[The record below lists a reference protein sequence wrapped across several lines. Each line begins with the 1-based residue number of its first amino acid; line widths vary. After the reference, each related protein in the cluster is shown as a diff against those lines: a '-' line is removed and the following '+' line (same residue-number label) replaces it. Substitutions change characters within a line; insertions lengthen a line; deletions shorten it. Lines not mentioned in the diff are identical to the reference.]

1 MHARPDAPLDAGP
14 FAAWLESTRR
24 SLTVGDDAA
33 VPCGECTACC
43 RSGQFVA
50 IEPDETATLARIP
63 EPLLAPAPGRPPGHR
78 VLGYDEHGRCPML
91 IDDRCSIYEDRPRA
105 CRTYDCRVYAAAG
118 VEPEGQPAVTAQVV
132 RWRFR
137 HPSATDR
144 AAHDAVLRRAEA
156 LAALDP
162 PTPLH
167 LALRAVVSDD

>member
-1 MHARPDAPLDAGP
+1 MDARPVELDAGP
-14 FAAWLESTRR
+14 FGEWLAAARR
-24 SLTVGDDAA
+24 SVADGADAA

-43 RSGQFVA
+43 RSGQFVV

-63 EPLLAPAPGRPPGHR
+63 DALLVPAPGRPGHR

-91 IDDRCSIYEDRPRA
+91 IDDRCSIYADRPRA

-118 VEPEGQPAVTAQVV
+118 VVPAGQPAVAAQVA
-132 RWRFR
+132 RWRFSHR
-137 HPSATDR
+137 NAADET
-144 AAHDAVLRRAEA
+144 AHDAVLRRAAA

-167 LALRAVVSDD
+167 LALRAVTSDA